1 LKSTGVRVKVQLQ
14 RLDQPGVGVTLVDC
28 PEVLLNLFPEGRHDP
43 RAPFSVLMIDDE
55 IPSDGD
61 LMLDATKLRLVT
73 LGVPG
78 LALLVGRAAKAWTP
92 ANADDRVPVEA
103 TPTPASVP
111 MQPPAADRPPAAGDL
126 AFLAEA
132 RAKLKPGDL
141 RRDLGALIDRVRA
154 LQPRG
159 TLRVAQGG
167 FGQPRRY
174 VNVPDNFVSFTIQS
188 QSILVHARRSGAA
201 RQSKFKLSR
210 ERRPYIRFQLRNT
223 EDLAAAL
230 PLIEASWRR
239 GA

>member
-1 LKSTGVRVKVQLQ
+1 MKVQLQ

-28 PEVLLNLFPEGRHDP
+28 PEVLLNLFPDVRQNP

-55 IPSDGD
+55 IPPDGD

-78 LALLVGRAAKAWTP
+78 LALLVGRTAKIWTP
-92 ANADDRVPVEA
+92 ANADDDHMAVEA
-103 TPTPASVP
+103 TPAPAP
-111 MQPPAADRPPAAGDL
+111 APAANPTPGAGDL

-132 RAKLKPGDL
+132 RAKLKHADL
-141 RRDLGALIDRVRA
+141 RRDVGDLIECVRA

-159 TLRVAQGG
+159 TLRVASGG

-174 VNVPDNFVSFTIQS
+174 VNAPDNFVGFTIQS